1 MLSLLTNSEAKIT
14 TIKANKLN
22 HAGRLTYIN
31 SLLASIPIYYLSIVL
46 FSKSF
51 IETITSIIIRF
62 WWAGVHEDHQ
72 TSPIAYRSWQDICH
86 PGENRGLV

>member
-1 MLSLLTNSEAKIT
+1 MLSLLTNPEAKIT

-46 FSKSF
+46 FSKSLLRL
-51 IETITSIIIRF
+51 SL
-62 WWAGVHEDHQ
+62 
-72 TSPIAYRSWQDICH
+72 P
-86 PGENRGLV
+86 LL